1 MKGKLALLALFAVN
15 LIYAINYLVVK
26 GVSPQYIEPTGF
38 VLLRATGAMLI
49 FWVISFFTPK
59 EKIDKKD
66 WGRIV
71 LGGLFGVALNQ
82 TLFFNGL
89 VLTTPVNAALIMT
102 SNPIFVLIVATFMLR
117 EKLSTRKIIGIVL
130 GLVGAVFLIKLQEVK
145 KDATNPTLGNLLV
158 LINALSYGM
167 YLIVIKPIMAKYNP
181 ITVIKWVFTIGAVM
195 VLPFGLTQFMETNT
209 AMPFDAWMRIGY
221 VVIFTTFLAYL
232 FNIFALKNVNASVVS
247 SFIYLQPI
255 TTAILSF
262 FFIGE
267 TLNLIQVFCG
277 LTIFVGVYL
286 VSFSSKP
293 KSV

>member
-1 MKGKLALLALFAVN
+1 MKSKIALLALFAVN

-38 VLLRATGAMLI
+38 VLLRATGAMII
-49 FWVISFFTPK
+49 FWVISLFTPK
-59 EKIDKKD
+59 EKIDRKD
-66 WGRIV
+66 WGRIA

-117 EKLSTRKIIGIVL
+117 EKLSARKIGGILL
-130 GLVGAVFLIKLQEVK
+130 GLAGAVFLIKLQEVK
-145 KDATNPTLGNLLV
+145 KDAPNPSLGNLLV

-181 ITVIKWVFTIGAVM
+181 ITVVKWVFTVGTVL
-195 VLPFGLTQFMETNT
+195 VLPFGFNQFLELDSS
-209 AMPFDAWMRIGY
+209 MPLEAWSRIAY
-221 VVIFTTFLAYL
+221 VVLFTTFLAYL

-262 FFIGE
+262 LFIGE
-267 TLNLIQVFCG
+267 TLNWIQMLCG

-286 VSFSSKP
+286 VSFSGKKAS
-293 KSV
+293 

>member
-38 VLLRATGAMLI
+38 VLLRATGAMII

-59 EKIDKKD
+59 EKIDRKD

-117 EKLSTRKIIGIVL
+117 EKLSTRKITGIIL
-130 GLVGAVFLIKLQEVK
+130 GLVGAVFLIKLQEVQ
-145 KDATNPTLGNLLV
+145 KDASNPTLGNLLV

-167 YLIVIKPIMAKYNP
+167 YLIVVKPIMSKYNP

-195 VLPFGLTQFMETNT
+195 VLPFGLTQFSEMDMSMPME
-209 AMPFDAWMRIGY
+209 AWSRIGY

-267 TLNLIQVFCG
+267 TLNWIQILCG

-286 VSFSSKP
+286 VSFSNKKTS
-293 KSV
+293 